1 MFRKVYAIRFDRP
14 AGNGRNKACFLT
26 CMDAAGDRYEAI
38 VKFSAGCESG
48 IGALIREAL
57 SAFFAGDLG
66 LHVPEPLLVEVPT
79 EFTAGPSYSEY
90 GTFIASSS
98 KFAFGSTKL
107 AAGYQIISPAQPV
120 SGPMIQK
127 AAEIFVFDTFTAN
140 YDRGPQNPNCLTQG
154 DFISIID
161 HELAFLMGTILFWK
175 SPWLSGGAESLS
187 SVDRHVFWI
196 HIRKQSIDLDKMKYC
211 LEQIDDARLESYIAA
226 LPDEWLAGQG
236 NVIANEI
243 VSYIRD
249 LRDNSAEAFNE
260 VVRVLS

>member
-1 MFRKVYAIRFDRP
+1 MFRKVYAIRFDKP
-14 AGNGRNKACFLT
+14 AGNGRNRACFVT
-26 CMDAAGDRYEAI
+26 CMNADGERSEAI

-48 IGALIREAL
+48 VGALIREAL
-57 SAFFAGDLG
+57 SAFFASDLG
-66 LHVPEPLLVEVPT
+66 LHIPEPLLVELPDG
-79 EFTAGPSYSEY
+79 FTAGPCYPEHSA
-90 GTFIASSS
+90 FIRTSS

-107 AAGYQIISPAQPV
+107 APGYQIVSPAHPV
-120 SGPMIQK
+120 QGPLIQK

-154 DFISIID
+154 DFVSIID
-161 HELAFLMGTILFWK
+161 HELAFLMGSILFWK
-175 SPWLSGGAESLS
+175 SPWVAGGGESLS
-187 SVDRHVFWI
+187 TVDKHVFWI
-196 HIRKQSIDLDKMKYC
+196 HVRKQNIDLANMKNC
-211 LEQIDDARLESYIAA
+211 LENIDDARLDSYIAA

-249 LRDNSAEAFNE
+249 LRTNSTEAFNE